1 MKCENNQQSQDIY
14 KYKPIFQFCLR
25 AKCKSHSKPTQT
37 FVLQISAAL
46 NYHYE
51 DRIHQDAMFVCQND
65 TPKNQSDS
73 TSKQVHQVTVH
84 YQHQIPMLNHKGLSI
99 ELYNI
104 VTHKKFRTYFSKF
117 SLLMLYQR

>member
-51 DRIHQDAMFVCQND
+51 DRIHQDAMFVCQNAYKY
-65 TPKNQSDS
+65 TQEPIRFY
-73 TSKQVHQVTVH
+73 KQTCAPSH
-84 YQHQIPMLNHKGLSI
+84 S
-99 ELYNI
+99 
-104 VTHKKFRTYFSKF
+104 
-117 SLLMLYQR
+117 SLPASNTDG